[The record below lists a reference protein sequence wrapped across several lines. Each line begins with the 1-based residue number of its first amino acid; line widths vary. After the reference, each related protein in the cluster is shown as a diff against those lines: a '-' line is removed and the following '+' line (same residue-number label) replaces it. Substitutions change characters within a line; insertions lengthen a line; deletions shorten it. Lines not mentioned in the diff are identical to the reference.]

1 MYLHVFLSIKVIYSH
16 APRIANSL
24 PASHFTFHCFLSPL
38 LSCSHQCSSIS
49 CRYFRLAFF
58 IWRSNSVWIMCACAV
73 HVLYF
78 ILVQLPT
85 LDRRQF
91 GIALI
96 YKLSPMLL
104 VLFSVVI
111 AATTAARCHHFM
123 NQTKP
128 IKNNSIRFD
137 SMPFV
142 RVVVFAS
149 YKLYELFV
157 CMHARFGFFCLC
169 CRFRLIYAYC
179 IVALKFYAINKF
191 PKQYTTNTHEV
202 DTTPHDPLAL

>member
-1 MYLHVFLSIKVIYSH
+1 
-16 APRIANSL
+16 
-24 PASHFTFHCFLSPL
+24 
-38 LSCSHQCSSIS
+38 
-49 CRYFRLAFF
+49 
-58 IWRSNSVWIMCACAV
+58 MCACAV

-202 DTTPHDPLAL
+202 DTTPHDPLALWFRLLPFPLALCFVSVFSSFIRRYTYQINHKHRRLVDRIGCVCLGISYQQICYCSYCWFPYR